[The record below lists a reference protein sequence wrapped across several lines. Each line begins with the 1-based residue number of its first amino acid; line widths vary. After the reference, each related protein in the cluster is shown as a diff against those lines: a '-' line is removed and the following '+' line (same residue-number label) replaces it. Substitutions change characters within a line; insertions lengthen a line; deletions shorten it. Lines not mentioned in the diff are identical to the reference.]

1 MKHVMKVG
9 MKFARIVAL
18 GLTLSLCACAPST
31 HPTQAARMGKAISSV
46 QMEALLDSPGELE
59 LETINSA
66 DWQVDLSG
74 LLNLEHPKAVA
85 AGLRN
90 RDEPIQI
97 FAHVVHHPL
106 HGYFLIDTGVSE
118 KVAKH
123 PEEAGVSWLMRQ
135 GMHLEK
141 MKLHRS
147 TANIIQSLPQA
158 LSGVWLSHLHIDHI
172 SGMPDIAANVPVY
185 AGPHETEERHWLNA
199 FARSTTDRLLENK
212 SPLQIW
218 QFKPD
223 VTARTASLDGVIDIF
238 GDGSAFALHVPGH
251 TAGSVAYVLRTK
263 QGAVLLT
270 GDTSHT
276 RWGWD
281 NGVEPGDFTRHHPN
295 NRASLEKLKAL
306 VARHPGMQ
314 VRFGHQS

>member
-1 MKHVMKVG
+1 MEWN
-9 MKFARIVAL
+9 ARYLMRIATVVAAKL
-18 GLTLSLCACAPST
+18 CLCLFLSACTSSS
-31 HPTQAARMGKAISSV
+31 HPTQAASLGKAVSST
-46 QMEALLDSPGELE
+46 QMEAVLDTQGDLE

-66 DWQVDLSG
+66 DWRVDLSG
-74 LLNLEHPKAVA
+74 LLNLENPKAIA

-90 RDEPIQI
+90 KEEPIQI
-97 FAHVVHHPL
+97 FAHVVHHPKF
-106 HGYFLIDTGVSE
+106 GYFLIDTGVSE
-118 KVAKH
+118 KVLKN
-123 PEEAGVSWLMRQ
+123 PEAAGISWLMRQ

-141 MKLHRS
+141 MTLHRS

-158 LSGVWLSHLHIDHI
+158 LSGVWLTHLHIDHI
-172 SGMPDIAANVPVY
+172 TGMPDIAANVPVY
-185 AGPHETEERHWLNA
+185 AGPQETEEKYWMNMFVRT
-199 FARSTTDRLLENK
+199 TTDRLLENK

-223 VTARTASLDGVIDIF
+223 PVHRFEGVIDIF
-238 GDGSAFALHVPGH
+238 GDGSAFAIHVPGH
-251 TAGSVAYVLRTK
+251 TAGSIAYVLRTK

-295 NRASLEKLKAL
+295 NLASLNKLKAL

-314 VRFGHQS
+314 VRLGHQY